1 MIFKENDIV
10 IVNENTGN
18 EKDNWKAKIISFSV
32 SKEVAFVKDIDNNS
46 DYRGQV
52 FCRRINFLRKEK
64 EKK

>member
-32 SKEVAFVKDIDNNS
+32 NKEVALVRDIDNNS
-46 DYRGQV
+46 DYKNSL
-52 FCRRINFLRKEK
+52 FYRRINYLRKEK
-64 EKK
+64 KEN